1 MDQDEAMFGA
11 EVKPQK
17 PKRKLNWTKIGVVI
31 VSTLVG
37 LSHIGMIG
45 TIANRRTTKLPEI
58 NLPVGPYT
66 SYKVEASKEGYK
78 IAYKSNDPKVMYTTK
93 DIKTKGGF
101 LGLSNNTQ
109 KSVEEYT
116 MTGDVHIKPESSQ
129 ASKGT
134 LKSEACIEAIGAA
147 KGTGKLVG
155 TSMGAAAA
163 PAVSG
168 IPFVGWVAAGWI
180 AMFGGEQGAQIG
192 GNMAEDLNKDC

>member
-1 MDQDEAMFGA
+1 MDPDEAMFGA

-17 PKRKLNWTKIGVVI
+17 PKRKPNWTKIGVVI

-45 TIANRRTTKLPEI
+45 TIANRRTTKLPQI

-66 SYKVEASKEGYK
+66 SYKVTASKDGYQ
-78 IAYKSNDPKVMYTTK
+78 ISYKSNDPKVMYTTK
-93 DIKTKGGF
+93 DIKKKGGF

-129 ASKGT
+129 GTKGT

-168 IPFVGWVAAGWI
+168 IPFVGMDAAGLSLI
-180 AMFGGEQGAQIG
+180 HI
-192 GNMAEDLNKDC
+192 